1 MSSSYLMIGLCCKIM
16 AFPAMGELHDLEAKE
31 LILELID
38 QTKLGVP
45 GVLPMAVRLM
55 ACWKR

>member
-1 MSSSYLMIGLCCKIM
+1 M